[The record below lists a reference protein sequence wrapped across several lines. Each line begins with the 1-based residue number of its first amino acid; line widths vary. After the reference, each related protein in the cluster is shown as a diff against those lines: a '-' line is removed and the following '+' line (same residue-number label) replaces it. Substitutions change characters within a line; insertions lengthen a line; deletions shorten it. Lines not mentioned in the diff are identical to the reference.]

1 MKLKQ
6 FKKVALPGAI
16 ALLGMTSFSAC
27 SSDENVADNN
37 PTFDGKNVKT
47 QFAINIPR
55 AASQTRMTAANTQN
69 NSNFL
74 GMEDVLLIPFPDN
87 AKNVST
93 SSAIT
98 SKINLS
104 DISGNELSES
114 QSSKIYSDVSV
125 PTGTKSFLFYAV
137 APYGAESD
145 TYDEKFTKGTL
156 NFTSGNNVS
165 DISANLRA
173 IMPTNVY
180 GDTQFTK
187 LLDVLNNVAKA
198 EYKDG
203 EAWSKITDNDPKK
216 LYEDFI
222 TLKTGSAAGIKSAL
236 EKLYFA
242 VENYKTAYPTLV
254 ANIRAAITEGGVFSV
269 SQGATYPN
277 QLKYSPKTDT
287 KDWYPRNLGLPDG
300 AVSIAFN
307 NGAFSSQSSS
317 SLMGQ
322 TGLDATSLCYP
333 ASLYYYANTDIRTSD
348 NEFNDWP
355 KTTTD
360 WSTDGKWTG
369 TWGSEVSSS
378 TRAIALIDNIQY
390 GVASLKLTVKCAA
403 AKLEDNPDANG
414 SKSISV
420 PTEGFPVTGVLI
432 GGQPI
437 KVGYNFEP
445 QVADENEFNKTVYD
459 RDVNIKAQYNA
470 EGGTNYTLV
479 LPNKFANHQKV
490 NIAIELENNTGME
503 FRGKDGIIPAGDHF
517 YLVGTLDPTA
527 PKTSVTN
534 VNDVFLSDYE
544 TTATLTITSL
554 KNAYN
559 TIPDLRS
566 TKMQLGL
573 SVDLKWTPGLQFD
586 INLN

>member
-1 MKLKQ
+1 MELK
-6 FKKVALPGAI
+6 KIKDMVLSGAVALMGVAS
-16 ALLGMTSFSAC
+16 LTAC
-27 SSDENVADNN
+27 SSDENVVDNN

-87 AKNVST
+87 AKNVVA

-104 DISGNELSES
+104 DIPGNELSKD
-114 QSSKIYSDVSV
+114 QSSKVYSDVSV

-137 APYGAESD
+137 APYGAESS
-145 TYDEKFTKGTL
+145 TYDEKFAKGTL

-165 DISANLRA
+165 NISANLRA
-173 IMPTNVY
+173 INSTNVY
-180 GDTQFTK
+180 GDAQFTK
-187 LLDVLNNVAKA
+187 LLEVLNDVAAA
-198 EYKDG
+198 EYEDG
-203 EAWSKITDNDPKK
+203 KAWSSITANDAKT
-216 LYEDFI
+216 LYNDFI
-222 TLKTGSAAGIKSAL
+222 TLKTGSAAGIRSAL
-236 EKLYFA
+236 EKLYNT
-242 VENYKTAYPTLV
+242 VENYKTAYPTLTN
-254 ANIRAAITEGGVFSV
+254 NIRTAITEGGVFSV
-269 SQGATYPN
+269 SQGAAYPY
-277 QLKYSPKTDT
+277 QLEYSLETDAE
-287 KDWYPRNLGLPDG
+287 KWYPRNLGLPDG
-300 AVSIAFN
+300 AVSITFN
-307 NGAFSSQSSS
+307 NTVFSSNSSS
-317 SLMGQ
+317 SLIGL
-322 TGLDATSLCYP
+322 TGLDAASICYP

-360 WSTDGKWTG
+360 WSTAGKWTG
-369 TWGSEVSSS
+369 TWGGEVSST
-378 TRAIALIDNIQY
+378 TRTIALINNIQY

-414 SKSISV
+414 SKAISV
-420 PTEGFPVTGVLI
+420 PTAGFPVTGVLI
-432 GGQPI
+432 GGQPV

-445 QVADENEFNKTVYD
+445 QVADENDFNKTVYD
-459 RDVNIKAQYNA
+459 RDVNIKAKYNA

-479 LPNKFANHQKV
+479 LPNKFTNHQKV
-490 NIAIELENNTGME
+490 NIAIELENNTGMD

-517 YLVGTLDPTA
+517 YLVGILDPAA
-527 PKTSVTN
+527 PNATVSG
-534 VNDVFLSDYE
+534 VNDVFLSDYQ
-544 TTATLTITSL
+544 TTATLTISSL

-573 SVDLKWTPGLQFD
+573 SVDLEWTPGLQFD
-586 INLN
+586 INLD

>member
-1 MKLKQ
+1 MELKQ

-27 SSDENVADNN
+27 SSDENVANTN
-37 PTFDGKNVKT
+37 PTFDGKSVKT
-47 QFAINIPR
+47 QFAINIPK
-55 AASQTRMTAANTQN
+55 AASQTRMTAVNTQN
-69 NSNFL
+69 NNNFL

-87 AKNVST
+87 AKNVDA

-98 SKINLS
+98 STINLS
-104 DISGNELSES
+104 DIRGTELTES

-137 APYGAESD
+137 APYGAESS

-180 GDTQFTK
+180 GDDQFTK
-187 LLDVLNNVAKA
+187 LLNVLNNVANA
-198 EYKDG
+198 EYEDG
-203 EAWSKITDNDPKK
+203 KAWSTIPNNDPKT
-216 LYEDFI
+216 LYENFI

-236 EKLYFA
+236 EKLYNA
-242 VENYKTAYPTLV
+242 VENYKTAYPTLTS
-254 ANIRAAITEGGVFSV
+254 NIRTAITEKNVFTA
-269 SQGATYPN
+269 QGTYPY
-277 QLKYSPKTDT
+277 QLEYSLQTDA
-287 KDWYPRNLGLPDG
+287 KEWYPRNLGLPDG

-307 NGAFSSQSSS
+307 NGAFNSNSSS
-317 SLMGQ
+317 SLIGL
-322 TGLDATSLCYP
+322 TGLDAESLCYP
-333 ASLYYYANTDIRTSD
+333 ASLYYYANTNIRTSN

-360 WSTDGKWTG
+360 WSTDNKWKAVN
-369 TWGSEVSSS
+369 WGGEVTSA
-378 TRAIALIDNIQY
+378 TRTIALIDNIQY

-403 AKLEDNPDANG
+403 AKLEDNPDVNG
-414 SKSISV
+414 SKAISV

-432 GGQPI
+432 GGQPV
-437 KVGYNFEP
+437 KAGYDFIP
-445 QVADENEFNKTVYD
+445 QVANENDFNKTVYD
-459 RDVNIKAQYNA
+459 RDVNIKAKHNA
-470 EGGTNYTLV
+470 NGGTNYTLV
-479 LPNKFANHQKV
+479 LPNKYKNPQKV
-490 NIAIELENNTGME
+490 NIAIELVNNTGME
-503 FRGKDGIIPAGDHF
+503 FRGHDGIIPAGDHF
-517 YLVGTLDPTA
+517 YLVGTLDPAA
-527 PKTSVTN
+527 PKASVTN

-544 TTATLTITSL
+544 TTATLTIKSL
-554 KNAYN
+554 KSAYN

-586 INLN
+586 INLD

>member
-27 SSDENVADNN
+27 SSDENVANTN
-37 PTFDGKNVKT
+37 PTFDGKSVKT

-55 AASQTRMTAANTQN
+55 AASQTRMTAVNTQN
-69 NSNFL
+69 NNNNFL

-87 AKNVST
+87 AENVGA

-104 DISGNELSES
+104 DIPGNELSES

-137 APYGAESD
+137 APYGAESS

-180 GDTQFTK
+180 GDDQFTK
-187 LLDVLNNVAKA
+187 LLNVLNNVANA
-198 EYKDG
+198 EYEDG
-203 EAWSKITDNDPKK
+203 KAWSSIAANDPKK
-216 LYEDFI
+216 LYDDFI
-222 TLKTGSAAGIKSAL
+222 KLKTGSAAGIKSAL
-236 EKLYFA
+236 EKLYNA
-242 VENYKTAYPTLV
+242 VENYKSSYPDLTS
-254 ANIRAAITEGGVFSV
+254 NIRTAITEKNVFTA
-269 SQGATYPN
+269 QGTYPY
-277 QLKYSPKTDT
+277 QLKYSPDT
-287 KDWYPRNLGLPDG
+287 KEWYPRNLGLPDG

-307 NGAFSSQSSS
+307 NGAFNSNSSS
-317 SLMGQ
+317 SLIGL
-322 TGLDATSLCYP
+322 TGLDAKSLCYP
-333 ASLYYYANTDIRTSD
+333 ASLYYYANTNIRTSN

-355 KTTTD
+355 KTTKD
-360 WSTDGKWTG
+360 WSTGNKWEAVN
-369 TWGSEVSSS
+369 WGGEVTSA
-378 TRAIALIDNIQY
+378 TRTIALIDNIQY
-390 GVASLKLTVKCAA
+390 GVASLELTVKCAT

-414 SKSISV
+414 SKAISV

-432 GGQPI
+432 GGQPV
-437 KVGYNFEP
+437 KAGYKFEP
-445 QVADENEFNKTVYD
+445 QVANENEFNMTVYD
-459 RDVNIKAQYNA
+459 RDVNIKAKYNA

-479 LPNKFANHQKV
+479 LPNEFTTHQNV
-490 NIAIELENNTGME
+490 NIAIELENNTGMD

-517 YLVGTLDPTA
+517 YLVGTLDPNDPA
-527 PKTSVTN
+527 LTSKP
-534 VNDVFLSDYE
+534 VNDVFVKDYE

-573 SVDLKWTPGLQFD
+573 SVDLTWTPGLQFD
-586 INLN
+586 INLE